1 VDDVW
6 TKDIHNA
13 NTGLQRVSDESHTS
27 FGVGKEFDLKGDF
40 WVTHTDST
48 LNNYSN
54 SLYQELKIKTYWMV
68 IA

>member
-1 VDDVW
+1 MDDVW

-13 NTGLQRVSDESHTS
+13 NTGLQRLSDDSYTS
-27 FGVGKEFDLKGDF
+27 LGIVKGIDLKGDF
-40 WVTHTDST
+40 WVIHTDST

-54 SLYQELKIKTYWMV
+54 NLYQELKIKNYWMV

>member
-1 VDDVW
+1 M
-6 TKDIHNA
+6 KDIPRA
-13 NTGLQRVSDESHTS
+13 TTGLQRVSDESYTG
-27 FGVGKEFDLKGDF
+27 FGVMKGYDLKGDF
-40 WVTHTDST
+40 WVIHTDST